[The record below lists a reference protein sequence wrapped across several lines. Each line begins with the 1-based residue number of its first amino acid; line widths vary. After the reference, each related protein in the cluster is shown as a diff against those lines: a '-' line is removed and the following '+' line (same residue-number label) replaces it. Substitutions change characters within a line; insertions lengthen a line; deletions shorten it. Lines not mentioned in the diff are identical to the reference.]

1 MSKPDEGI
9 VMRLVQG
16 VLSHGVDGLGPMS
29 SSVELAEEYRRDSSY
44 AGLDARVDACIRWEV
59 AKNCGTGFVTGLGG
73 LITLPVT
80 IPASMYTAWFVQARL
95 AGAIANLYGYSTQE
109 ERVRTFILLSLIG
122 DAGREVMKQAGVQ
135 LGNKV
140 AMKAVQAIP
149 GKVLIE
155 INKKIG
161 FRLIT
166 KAGEKGIV
174 NVAKLVPLAGG
185 VVGGA
190 VDGATCMGVGK
201 TAKGIFARDLSNDP
215 D

>member
-1 MSKPDEGI
+1 MSTPDEGV
-9 VMRLVQG
+9 VMQLVKG

-29 SSVELAEEYRRDSSY
+29 SSTELADEYKGDSSY
-44 AGLDARVDACIRWEV
+44 ANLEERVDACIRWEA
-59 AKNCGTGFVTGLGG
+59 AKNFGTGFVTGLGG

-80 IPASMYTAWFVQARL
+80 IPASMYAAWFVQARL
-95 AGAIANLYGYSTQE
+95 AGAVANLYGYSTQE

-122 DAGREVMKQAGVQ
+122 DAGREVLKQAGVQ

-149 GKVLIE
+149 GRVLIE
-155 INKKIG
+155 INKKVG

-174 NVAKLVPLAGG
+174 NIAKAIPIAGG
-185 VVGGA
+185 LVGGSI
-190 VDGATCMGVGK
+190 DGAACMGVGK
-201 TAKGIFARDLSNDP
+201 TAKSIFARDIADQ